1 MHFPVGFRQLYRLG
15 FDLLTGV
22 FTLVPLALID
32 RRPNVTVRSMAAQLG
47 PGFRRRLRRRVRG
60 GPPDGDHLHLR
71 LLPAP
76 GRGRPSDRQGRTV
89 GYAEFAATGMFSL
102 FVRVILCNWI
112 VSTMVVAAGM
122 STSVSGK
129 VLAMWMPIMLFFD
142 RST

>member
-1 MHFPVGFRQLYRLG
+1 
-15 FDLLTGV
+15 
-22 FTLVPLALID
+22 
-32 RRPNVTVRSMAAQLG
+32 
-47 PGFRRRLRRRVRG
+47 
-60 GPPDGDHLHLR
+60 
-71 LLPAP
+71 
-76 GRGRPSDRQGRTV
+76 
-89 GYAEFAATGMFSL
+89 MFSL